1 MANSDSSAKNNKE
14 NVKDP
19 LSCETLMFNTL
30 VKTLTQAVQ
39 EAIEELYPQANLEE
53 RAVYDI
59 FTPAPN
65 LKMGHLSFACFP
77 LAKALRQGPPQ
88 IATALANHHAIGTC
102 AVVEKAVAQGP
113 YLNFFLKRESLG
125 NIVIG
130 EINSGEYFEHR
141 LVGGNEKW
149 MIEYS
154 QPNTHKILHVGHMRN
169 LCLGN
174 ALVRMC
180 RFGGVN
186 MTAVTYPGDVG
197 THVAKCLWYLK
208 KHNKEDAPETE
219 KGAWLGEMYT
229 KANTLLEEERGTEK
243 EEQNRLELTEILKQ
257 LHDQNGEYFDLWQE
271 TKEWS
276 VALMKES
283 YDWADVTFDRW
294 FWESEMDAPSL
305 AYAKELLDKG
315 FLKVD
320 DGAVGMDLNEDKL
333 GFCLMIKSDGTGL
346 YATKDVELARKK
358 FEEFGIDKNIYIV
371 DDRQAHHFNQV
382 FKVLEKVG
390 FEQAKK
396 CYHLKY
402 AMVELPDGGMSSRK
416 GNIVPL
422 MDLASQMEAQ
432 IKEQFLNK
440 YLEDKESGWT
450 QKEVNETA
458 KMIAN
463 GAIKYGMTRVDNNR
477 KIIFSMEEWLKLDG
491 ETGPYL
497 QYVHARIASL
507 CRKLHYNE
515 DLIVD
520 WELLTTEQETA
531 LMVKLMEFNDVVASG
546 ISKLQT
552 MHLCGYLYDLGKL
565 FNSFYAECPIGKAEN
580 ETLGHTRLALAHA
593 TGEVMREGLALLG
606 IPAPDKM

>member
-1 MANSDSSAKNNKE
+1 MA
-14 NVKDP
+14 KDA
-19 LSCETLMFNTL
+19 LSCETLMFNTITKAL
-30 VKTLTQAVQ
+30 AEAVHTGLRQAYPDSAMEVKEV
-39 EAIEELYPQANLEE
+39 YAN
-53 RAVYDI
+53 

-65 LKMGHLSFACFP
+65 FKMGHLSFACFP

-88 IATALANHHAIGTC
+88 IAKALEEQEAIKNC
-102 AVVEKAVAQGP
+102 PVVEKVQAQGP
-113 YLNFFLKRESLG
+113 YLNFFIDKEALG

-130 EINSGEYFEHR
+130 EINTGEYFEHR
-141 LVGGNEKW
+141 LIAGDEKW

-174 ALVRMC
+174 ALVRMS
-180 RFGGVN
+180 RYGGVN

-208 KHNKEDAPETE
+208 KYNKEDVPSEN

-229 KANTLLEEERGTEK
+229 KANTLLEDERGSDK
-243 EEQNRLELTEILKQ
+243 EEQNRTELTAILKQ
-257 LHDQNGEYFDLWQE
+257 LHDEQGEYYDLWKE

-276 VALMKES
+276 VNLMKES

-294 FWESEMDAPSL
+294 FWESEMDAPSV
-305 AYAKELLDKG
+305 AYAKELLEKG
-315 FLKVD
+315 HLKKD
-320 DGAVGMDLNEDKL
+320 DGAIGMDLSDDKL
-333 GFCLMIKSDGTGL
+333 GFCMLIKTDGTGL

-358 FEEFGIDKNIYIV
+358 FEEFGIDKNIYVV
-371 DDRQAHHFNQV
+371 DDRQAHHFKQV
-382 FKVLEKVG
+382 FKVLEKIG
-390 FEQAKK
+390 FEQAKN
-396 CYHLKY
+396 CFHLQY

-422 MDLASQMEAQ
+422 MDLVSQMEST

-440 YLEDKESGWT
+440 YLEDSESGWT
-450 QKEVNETA
+450 QKDVDDTA
-458 KMIAN
+458 MMIAN
-463 GAIKYGMTRVDNNR
+463 GAIKYGMIRVDNNR
-477 KIIFSMEEWLKLDG
+477 KIVFNMDDWLKLDG

-507 CRKLHYNE
+507 CEKLHYND

-520 WELLTTEQETA
+520 WTLLEKEQEVA

-565 FNSFYAECPIGKAEN
+565 FNSFYAECPIGKAET
-580 ETLGHTRLALAHA
+580 EMLGHTRLALAHA

-606 IPAPDKM
+606 IPAPNRM